1 METDIINGRELFV
14 TDISF
19 ERAYFGRAEVCADDL
34 EGEWARLSSAV
45 EAAGGILTGRSITA
59 TFGRKNDGGRII
71 ADIDIWIEV
80 ENDAGEAE
88 GFYKKPLFVKNA
100 VCTELEN
107 EKDDLL
113 CAEDTVAS
121 YILEKHLVAS
131 TPAFLLQ
138 DDNSGK
144 VHLIVGTDGKRKTK
158 ATFV

>member
-14 TDISF
+14 TDVSF
-19 ERAYFGRAEVCADDL
+19 EHAYFGRTEVCADDL
-34 EGEWARLSSAV
+34 EKEWVRLSSAV
-45 EAAGGILTGRSITA
+45 KAAGGILTGRSITA
-59 TFGRKNDGGRII
+59 TFGRKSDSGKNI

-80 ENDAGEAE
+80 ENDARDAE

-107 EKDDLL
+107 EEDDLL
-113 CAEDTVAS
+113 KAEDAVAS
-121 YILEKHLVAS
+121 YILAKHLVAA

-138 DDNSGK
+138 DDNTGK

-158 ATFV
+158 AILV